1 MVRKAV
7 VKVMNRIYEKLND
20 IQELDD
26 KVILK
31 KIMMSV
37 FSSLEE
43 YSNEKYAQLEERVF
57 DEVEYVE
64 EKYNIYSTII
74 RRNELDM
81 TDEIFFPMIEKDKE
95 EKTYDIKDLLGTLRN
110 NKTYELF
117 SIFLTFHIG
126 TISYFIYLLYSSKS
140 ISIFMILSS
149 FSNSPS

>member
-57 DEVEYVE
+57 D
-64 EKYNIYSTII
+64 
-74 RRNELDM
+74 
-81 TDEIFFPMIEKDKE
+81 
-95 EKTYDIKDLLGTLRN
+95 
-110 NKTYELF
+110 
-117 SIFLTFHIG
+117 
-126 TISYFIYLLYSSKS
+126 
-140 ISIFMILSS
+140 
-149 FSNSPS
+149 

>member
-74 RRNELDM
+74 RRNELDI

-95 EKTYDIKDLLGTLRN
+95 EKTYDIKDLLGTLSN

-117 SIFLTFHIG
+117 SIFL
-126 TISYFIYLLYSSKS
+126 K
-140 ISIFMILSS
+140 
-149 FSNSPS
+149 

>member
-64 EKYNIYSTII
+64 EK
-74 RRNELDM
+74 
-81 TDEIFFPMIEKDKE
+81 
-95 EKTYDIKDLLGTLRN
+95 
-110 NKTYELF
+110 
-117 SIFLTFHIG
+117 
-126 TISYFIYLLYSSKS
+126 
-140 ISIFMILSS
+140 
-149 FSNSPS
+149 